1 MFNEETKY
9 SNLDILERVCIMT
22 YGETLKIIRQNKGYS
37 QQYLAKDI
45 LSQSSFSKFEH
56 NQSDINFIAF
66 HQLLE
71 RLNMTYN
78 EFSFIHENFQRQP
91 KVQLIKDFFS
101 LPYNSKSDLQ
111 KTLTTIENYLQH
123 NEDLLIEDLH
133 IICKALLALWKEQGM
148 EEARKLVT
156 PIWERM
162 SVLHNWYAI
171 DFLILNSI
179 LYVFP
184 IETAIEISKNMIQR
198 LERYK
203 QFEEVYYLKSSV
215 QINISLLLIKNK
227 HYNEALE
234 VLNQLLNQ
242 QQKSLSYVLLAICL
256 FRKEICLQKLNPAT
270 DKPYLTKALELAKI
284 YEDDSLLNAIT
295 LEFEKYTNI

>member
-1 MFNEETKY
+1 
-9 SNLDILERVCIMT
+9 MT
-22 YGETLKIIRQNKGYS
+22 YGETLKIIRKNKGYS

-56 NQSDINFIAF
+56 NQSDINFVAF

-78 EFSFIHENFQRQP
+78 EFFFIHENFQRPP
-91 KVQLIKDFFS
+91 KAQLVKDFFS
-101 LPYNSKSDLQ
+101 LPYNSKSELQ
-111 KTLTTIENYLQH
+111 KMLTSINDFLQH
-123 NEDLLIEDLH
+123 DEDFLVEDLRIVCL
-133 IICKALLALWKEQGM
+133 ALLSLGKEHGM

-156 PIWERM
+156 PIWKRM
-162 SVLHNWYAI
+162 STLHNWYAI
-171 DFLILNSI
+171 DFLLLNSI

-184 IETAIEISKNMIQR
+184 VDTALEISKNMIQR
-198 LERYK
+198 LKKYK
-203 QFEEVYYLKSSV
+203 QFEEVRLLKSSI
-215 QINISLLLIKNK
+215 QINISLLLIKNEQYAK
-227 HYNEALE
+227 ALE
-234 VLNQLLNQ
+234 TLNQVLSQ
-242 QQKSLSYVLLAICL
+242 QLKSLPYALVAVCL
-256 FRKEICLQKLNPAT
+256 YRKEICLQKLNPTT